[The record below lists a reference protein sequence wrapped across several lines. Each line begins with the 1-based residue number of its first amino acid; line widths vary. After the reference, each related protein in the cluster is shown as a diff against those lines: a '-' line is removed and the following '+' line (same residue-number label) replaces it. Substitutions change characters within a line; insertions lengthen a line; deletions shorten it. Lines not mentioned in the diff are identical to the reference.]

1 MKTLQIDPE
10 INLKQ
15 CLLWQY
21 NNAPSLR
28 ALILQKQDWYKTHQ
42 SEFWQYWYNSV
53 FNLDTADDLGLEVW
67 GEILDFPRQVKSVD
81 GSLHVLTNEQYRT
94 VLKGQML
101 KFNMGVT
108 APEVNKW
115 LSVVFGAQ
123 GKAYCLDNLDMTAI
137 PFVFEQSPSDEILWL
152 LANVDFLPRPA
163 GVGYEVRLIG
173 QDILGFNGSGLQTF
187 DNGVFY
193 KDYNNDLEQG
203 TFQLQVNAPA
213 GAKVLINNVA
223 QSYVTLDKNAPYTV
237 SVTGPDMLPFGWEAN
252 LSEDLTI
259 NISRLQINAPSGAS
273 VKINGQ
279 DALGAYFWNSFS
291 YSVTAEKENRLPFSA
306 SGTATT
312 DVSVN
317 ISEIS
322 ISPTPT
328 DSTVVFNSQVASGA
342 LFTGSLAYSYSVSR
356 EGYRTAGGSGT
367 ARQTQDIPVYL
378 APISWTQS
386 RSGLTYQVGTG
397 VVSVGSYQVPAT
409 GRYSINLAGQGHG
422 NDSEAHKVSRGGISS
437 VTAYLQR
444 NDTVS
449 FSAVSSGYEPSGI
462 GLALYV
468 NGMLVAVSGGGAYVD
483 NDNYSYGGSGY
494 IGGAYVSQN
503 ISYWDA
509 GYPGAGL
516 ISGTSTRMNTGADG
530 SRNGYTT
537 SRGRYKY
544 AYGGQGY
551 AISGDNRFTI
561 SQTYGEQSGQ
571 GNSTGAYFNITFL
584 GE

>member
-1 MKTLQIDPE
+1 MKTLQISPE

-21 NNAPSLR
+21 NNAPALR

-42 SEFWQYWYNSV
+42 EDFWNYWYNSV
-53 FNLDTADDLGLEVW
+53 FNLDTADDFGLTVW
-67 GEILDFPRQVKSVD
+67 GEILDFPRQVKSAD
-81 GSLHVLTNEQYRT
+81 GSLHVLTTEQYRT

-108 APEVNKW
+108 APEVNRW
-115 LSVVFGAQ
+115 LSVVFGSQ
-123 GKAYCLDNLDMTAI
+123 GKAYCLDNLDMTVI

-173 QDILGFNGSGLQTF
+173 QDIFGFNGSGLQTF
-187 DNGVFY
+187 NNGVFY

-213 GAKVLINNVA
+213 GAKVMINNVA
-223 QSYVTLDKNAPYTV
+223 QSYVTLDKNAPYTIA
-237 SVTGPDMLPFGWEAN
+237 VTGPDMLPFNWEAA

-259 NISRLQINAPSGAS
+259 TINQLTVNAPDGAE
-273 VKINGQ
+273 VQINGQ
-279 DALGAYFWNSFS
+279 TASGAYFRGSFV
-291 YSVTAEKENRLPFSA
+291 YSLTATKDNFIPA
-306 SGTATT
+306 VVSGTAQSNTAI
-312 DVSVN
+312 N
-317 ISEIS
+317 ISELTVT
-322 ISPTPT
+322 PTPA
-328 DSTVVFNSQVASGA
+328 DSTVVLNGQVASGA
-342 LFTGSLAYSYSVSR
+342 LFTGSLSYSYSVSR
-356 EGYRTAGGSGT
+356 EGYRTVNGSGT
-367 ARQTQDIPVYL
+367 ATQTMNIPVYM

-386 RSGLTYQVGTG
+386 RSGMTYSVGTG

-409 GRYSINLAGQGHG
+409 GRYSITLAGQGRG
-422 NDSEAHKVSRGGISS
+422 NEAETYKVSRGGVSS

-449 FSAVSSGYEPSGI
+449 FSAISSGYEPSGI

-494 IGGAYVSQN
+494 IGGAYVSQKITN
-503 ISYWDA
+503 WDA

-530 SRNGYTT
+530 SRNGYTI
-537 SRGRYKY
+537 SRGKYKY
-544 AYGGQGY
+544 AYGGQSY
-551 AISGDNRFTI
+551 AVTGDSRFNI
-561 SQTYGEQSGQ
+561 SQTYGVQNGQ
-571 GNSTGAYFNITFL
+571 GNSAGAYFTITFL

>member
-21 NNAPSLR
+21 NNAPALR

-42 SEFWQYWYNSV
+42 EDFWNYWYNCV
-53 FNLDTADDLGLEVW
+53 FNLDSADDFGLTVW

-81 GSLHVLTNEQYRT
+81 GSLHVLTTEQYRT

-137 PFVFEQSPSDEILWL
+137 PFVFEQNPSDEILWL

-173 QDILGFNGSGLQTF
+173 QDIFGFNGSGLQTF

-203 TFQLQVNAPA
+203 SFQLQVNAPA
-213 GAKVLINNVA
+213 GAKVLINNVE
-223 QSYVTLDKNAPYTV
+223 QGYITLDKNAPYTV
-237 SVTGPDMLPFGWEAN
+237 SVTGSDMLPFNWEAN

-259 NISRLQINAPSGAS
+259 NVSRLQINAPSGAS

-291 YSVTAEKENRLPFSA
+291 YSVTAEKENRLPFSLA
-306 SGTATT
+306 GTASA

-322 ISPTPT
+322 ISPAPA
-328 DSTVVFNSQVASGA
+328 DSTVVFNNQVASGA
-342 LFTGSLAYSYSVSR
+342 LFAGSLAYSYSVSR
-356 EGYRTAGGSGT
+356 EGYRTINGSGT
-367 ARQTQDIPVYL
+367 ALQTQDIPIYL

-386 RSGLTYQVGTG
+386 RSGITQSIGQG
-397 VVSVGSYQVPAT
+397 IVSVGSYMLPAT
-409 GRYSINLAGQGHG
+409 GTYSITLAGQGRG
-422 NDSEAHKVSRGGISS
+422 NDEEAYKVSRGGVSS

-449 FSAVSSGYEPSGI
+449 FSAVSSGNGNGGV

-468 NGMLVAVSGGGAYVD
+468 NDTLVAVSGGGGYVD
-483 NDNYSYGGSGY
+483 NDATSYGGDGY
-494 IGGAYVSQN
+494 VGGAC
-503 ISYWDA
+503 DA
-509 GYPGAGL
+509 GPAGTGIL
-516 ISGTSTRMNTGADG
+516 SGTNNRTPQSADG
-530 SRNGYTT
+530 SRNGYGGKN
-537 SRGRYKY
+537 SRY
-544 AYGGQGY
+544 AYGGQSY
-551 AISGDNRFTI
+551 AISGDNRFVI
-561 SQTYGEQSGQ
+561 SQTHGIQSGQ
-571 GNSTGAYFNITFL
+571 GNSTGAYFKITFL

>member
-21 NNAPSLR
+21 NNAPALR

-42 SEFWQYWYNSV
+42 EDFWNYWYNSV
-53 FNLDTADDLGLEVW
+53 FNLDTADDFGLTVW

-81 GSLHVLTNEQYRT
+81 GSLHVLTTEQYRT

-173 QDILGFNGSGLQTF
+173 QDIFGFNGSGLQTF
-187 DNGVFY
+187 DNGVFF
-193 KDYNNDLEQG
+193 KDYNNDMEQG
-203 TFQLQVNAPA
+203 TFQLQINAPA
-213 GAKVLINNVA
+213 GAKVMINNVA

-237 SVTGPDMLPFGWEAN
+237 SVTGPDMLPFNWEAN

-259 NISRLQINAPSGAS
+259 NVSRLQINAPSGAS

-291 YSVTAEKENRLPFSA
+291 YSVTAEKENRLPFSLA
-306 SGTATT
+306 GTASA

-322 ISPTPT
+322 ISPAPA
-328 DSTVVFNSQVASGA
+328 DSTVVFNGQVASGA

-356 EGYRTAGGSGT
+356 EGYRTTSGSGT
-367 ARQTQDIPVYL
+367 AQQTQDIPVYL

-386 RSGLTYQVGTG
+386 RSGITQSIGPGL
-397 VVSVGSYQVPAT
+397 VSVGSYTLPAT
-409 GRYSINLAGQGHG
+409 GTYSITLAGQGRG
-422 NDSEAHKVSRGGISS
+422 NDEEAYKVSRGGVSS

-449 FSAVSSGYEPSGI
+449 FSAVSSGSGNGGV

-468 NGMLVAVSGGGAYVD
+468 NDTLVAVSGGGGYVD
-483 NDNYSYGGSGY
+483 NDHTCYGGDGY
-494 IGGAYVSQN
+494 VGGAC
-503 ISYWDA
+503 DA
-509 GYPGAGL
+509 GPAGTGIL
-516 ISGTSTRMNTGADG
+516 SGTNNRTPQSADG
-530 SRNGYTT
+530 SRNGYSGRHG
-537 SRGRYKY
+537 SRY
-544 AYGGQGY
+544 AYGGQSY
-551 AISGDNRFTI
+551 AVTGDSRFNI
-561 SQTYGEQSGQ
+561 SQTYGVQSGQ
-571 GNSTGAYFNITFL
+571 GNSAGAYFNITFL

>member
-1 MKTLQIDPE
+1 MKTLQISPE

-21 NNAPSLR
+21 NNAPALR

-42 SEFWQYWYNSV
+42 EDFWNYWYGSV
-53 FNLDTADDLGLEVW
+53 FNLDTADDFGLSVW

-81 GSLHVLTNEQYRT
+81 GSLHVLTTEQYRT

-115 LSVVFGAQ
+115 LSVVFGSQ
-123 GKAYCLDNLDMTAI
+123 GKAYCLDNLDMTVI

-173 QDILGFNGSGLQTF
+173 QDIFGFNGSGLQTF
-187 DNGVFY
+187 DNGVFF

-213 GAKVLINNVA
+213 GAKVMINNVA

-237 SVTGPDMLPFGWEAN
+237 SVTGPDVLPFSWEAS

-259 NISRLQINAPSGAS
+259 NVSRLQINAPSGAS

-279 DALGAYFWNSFS
+279 DALGAYFWNSFF
-291 YSVTAEKENRLPFSA
+291 YSVTAEKENRLPFSLA
-306 SGTATT
+306 GTASA

-322 ISPTPT
+322 ISPAPA
-328 DSTVVFNSQVASGA
+328 DSTVVLNGQVASGA

-356 EGYRTAGGSGT
+356 EGYRTVNGSGT
-367 ARQTQDIPVYL
+367 ATYTMDIPVYM

-386 RSGLTYQVGTG
+386 RSGITQSIGQG
-397 VVSVGSYQVPAT
+397 IVSVGSYTLPAT
-409 GRYSINLAGQGHG
+409 GTYSITLAGQGSPLP
-422 NDSEAHKVSRGGISS
+422 DKEPWKIIRGGISS
-437 VTAYLQR
+437 MNATLNR
-444 NDTVS
+444 EDTVS
-449 FSAVSSGYEPSGI
+449 FSAISSGGGNAGVGI
-462 GLALYV
+462 GLYV
-468 NGMLVAVSGGGAYVD
+468 NGTLIAVSGGGGYVD
-483 NDNYSYGGSGY
+483 NDNTCYGGDGY
-494 IGGAYVSQN
+494 IGGACNSGP
-503 ISYWDA
+503 S
-509 GYPGAGL
+509 GYGIL
-516 ISGTSTRMNTGADG
+516 SGTNNRNSQGADG
-530 SRNGYTT
+530 SYNYVGQG
-537 SRGRYKY
+537 SRIRY
-544 AYGGQGY
+544 AYGGQSY
-551 AISGDNRFTI
+551 AITGDNRFNI
-561 SQTYGEQSGQ
+561 SQTYGVQA
-571 GNSTGAYFNITFL
+571 GNGNPNAAYFTITFL

>member
-42 SEFWQYWYNSV
+42 TEFWEYWYNSV

-223 QSYVTLDKNAPYTV
+223 QSYVTLDKNAPYT
-237 SVTGPDMLPFGWEAN
+237 EA
-252 LSEDLTI
+252 
-259 NISRLQINAPSGAS
+259 
-273 VKINGQ
+273 V
-279 DALGAYFWNSFS
+279 
-291 YSVTAEKENRLPFSA
+291 
-306 SGTATT
+306 
-312 DVSVN
+312 
-317 ISEIS
+317 
-322 ISPTPT
+322 
-328 DSTVVFNSQVASGA
+328 
-342 LFTGSLAYSYSVSR
+342 LAYLSMELIR
-356 EGYRTAGGSGT
+356 L
-367 ARQTQDIPVYL
+367 AR
-378 APISWTQS
+378 
-386 RSGLTYQVGTG
+386 
-397 VVSVGSYQVPAT
+397 
-409 GRYSINLAGQGHG
+409 
-422 NDSEAHKVSRGGISS
+422 K
-437 VTAYLQR
+437 
-444 NDTVS
+444 
-449 FSAVSSGYEPSGI
+449 
-462 GLALYV
+462 
-468 NGMLVAVSGGGAYVD
+468 
-483 NDNYSYGGSGY
+483 
-494 IGGAYVSQN
+494 
-503 ISYWDA
+503 
-509 GYPGAGL
+509 
-516 ISGTSTRMNTGADG
+516 
-530 SRNGYTT
+530 
-537 SRGRYKY
+537 
-544 AYGGQGY
+544 
-551 AISGDNRFTI
+551 
-561 SQTYGEQSGQ
+561 
-571 GNSTGAYFNITFL
+571 
-584 GE
+584 

>member
-1 MKTLQIDPE
+1 MKTLQISSE

-21 NNAPSLR
+21 NNAPALR

-42 SEFWQYWYNSV
+42 KDFWNYWYNSV
-53 FNLDTADDLGLEVW
+53 FNLDTADDFGLTVW

-81 GSLHVLTNEQYRT
+81 GSLHVLTTEQYRL

-108 APEVNKW
+108 APEVNRW

-123 GKAYCLDNLDMTAI
+123 GKAYCLDNLDMTAV

-163 GVGYEVRLIG
+163 GVGYTVRLIG
-173 QDILGFNGSGLQTF
+173 QDIFGFNGSGLQTF

-223 QSYVTLDKNAPYTV
+223 QNYVTLDKNAPYTV
-237 SVTGPDMLPFGWEAN
+237 SVTGPDMLPFNWEAA

-259 NISRLQINAPSGAS
+259 TINQLTVNAPDGAEIQ
-273 VKINGQ
+273 INGQ
-279 DALGAYFWNSFS
+279 TASGAYFRGSFV
-291 YSVTAEKENRLPFSA
+291 YSLTATKDNFIPA
-306 SGTATT
+306 VVSGTAQSNTAI
-312 DVSVN
+312 N
-317 ISEIS
+317 ISELTVT
-322 ISPTPT
+322 PTPA
-328 DSTVVFNSQVASGA
+328 DSTVVLNGQVASGA
-342 LFTGSLAYSYSVSR
+342 LFTGSMAYSYSVSR
-356 EGYRTAGGSGT
+356 EGYRTVNGSGT
-367 ARQTQDIPVYL
+367 AQQTQDIPVYL

-386 RSGLTYQVGTG
+386 RSGITQSIGQGL
-397 VVSVGSYQVPAT
+397 VSVGSYTLPAT
-409 GRYSINLAGQGHG
+409 GTYSIALAGQGG
-422 NDSEAHKVSRGGISS
+422 PGDSEHWKVSRGGISS

-444 NDTVS
+444 NDNIS
-449 FSAVSSGYEPSGI
+449 FSAVSSGNGNGGV

-468 NGMLVAVSGGGAYVD
+468 NGTLITVSGGGGYVD
-483 NDNYSYGGSGY
+483 DNNTCYGGDGY
-494 IGGAYVSQN
+494 VGGACNS
-503 ISYWDA
+503 
-509 GYPGAGL
+509 GP
-516 ISGTSTRMNTGADG
+516 SGTGILSGTNNRTPQSADG
-530 SRNGYTT
+530 SYNLWDNRWKP
-537 SRGRYKY
+537 RF
-544 AYGGQGY
+544 AYGGQSY
-551 AISGDNRFTI
+551 AITGDSRFNI
-561 SQTYGEQSGQ
+561 SQTYGVQSGQ
-571 GNSTGAYFNITFL
+571 GNSAGAYFSITFL